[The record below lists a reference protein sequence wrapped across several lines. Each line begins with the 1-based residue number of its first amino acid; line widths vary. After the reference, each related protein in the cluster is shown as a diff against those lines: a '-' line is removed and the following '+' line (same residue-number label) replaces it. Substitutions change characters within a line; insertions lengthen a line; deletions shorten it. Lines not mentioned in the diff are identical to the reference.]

1 VKVESIA
8 VIVLAIC
15 AFLSFYF
22 SFLSF
27 QIGDETSKKQTIA
40 LAVSSLVASVTI
52 FAGLIIYLV
61 IKKSFSAVSNH

>member
-15 AFLSFYF
+15 VFLSFYF
-22 SFLSF
+22 AFLSF
-27 QIGDETSKKQTIA
+27 QMVDETSKKQSIA

-61 IKKSFSAVSNH
+61 IRKFFSAVLNR